1 MRKIRINKIISLSG
15 VLLFIFLI
23 GCAGLTP
30 QLKPEEEGVFID
42 KKPGV
47 ITEQT
52 STRYYRFKDVPAP
65 DNFKLDEAKSF
76 VYETPSL
83 KAGILL
89 YTGTGKRADVVNFYK
104 DEMPLY
110 GWKLV
115 NIFEHQ
121 GVDMIFD
128 KEGWNCRIN
137 ISKSFRTNTI
147 EIKIGPKD

>member
-1 MRKIRINKIISLSG
+1 MQKNRIKESISLTT
-15 VLLFIFLI
+15 VFLFIFLI
-23 GCAGLTP
+23 GCAGLTLQP
-30 QLKPEEEGVFID
+30 KSEEEEVAMAEESR
-42 KKPGV
+42 V

-52 STRYYRFKDVPAP
+52 PTRYYRFEDVPAP
-65 DNFKLDEAKSF
+65 DNFKLDQSKSF

-89 YTGTGKRADVVNFYK
+89 YTGGGSLADAVDFYK
-104 DEMPLY
+104 EEMSQY
-110 GWKLV
+110 GWSLV
-115 NIFEHQ
+115 NIFEHD

-137 ISKSFRTNTI
+137 ISKGFRTNKI